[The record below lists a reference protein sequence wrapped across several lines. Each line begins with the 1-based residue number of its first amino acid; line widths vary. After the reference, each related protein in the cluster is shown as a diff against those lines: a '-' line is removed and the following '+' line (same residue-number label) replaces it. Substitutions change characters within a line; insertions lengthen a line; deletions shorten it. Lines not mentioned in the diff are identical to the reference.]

1 MKVQSLRINHFGHFA
16 DFELSFQDASFVVLH
31 GQNEAGKSTLLD
43 FLRKVL
49 FGFDERER
57 YAFVDGDK
65 IGGRLIFDLADRRR
79 VELFRRKGRKNT
91 VQVQIDGAEAALD
104 EVGFARLI
112 GDPDANLFKSIF
124 AFGLD
129 ELRAAEQSLQH
140 ESLRSALYAGGLGST
155 LNPQQLLDEFE
166 SQSNTFFKAGG
177 SKPVINL
184 LSRELSDLT
193 KQMKQAVV
201 KPDDYLD
208 RERKWRNQQA
218 RADQLATS
226 LKALREERQRIDIVL
241 KALPLWI
248 ERHTLASEREQIVL
262 PPQFPHDARQTFES
276 TLKELRRLADECDG
290 LRTELDATHH
300 QQNELKVDTMALAA
314 AAEIANCA
322 ELAMGYR
329 EARYEL
335 PELMRKYELGTVEVQ
350 SELHELRPG
359 WSLDNLQA
367 FSLSAATR
375 HALTK
380 LAQRQDELRTNE
392 TRLKAEQALTQRELQ
407 RATEEVEG
415 LGSAQ
420 DVSHLA
426 RLVDES
432 HEYATEMKSLVKERE
447 TREKLR
453 LNWDTQ
459 RLKLSPPLLPSV
471 SEPERLAVPPKEL
484 VLKCERDQRDAQTR
498 FTSLQTD
505 RSAKE
510 KSLRELQ
517 DRLKR
522 LDAQHV
528 SLPKLE
534 ELTASRQHRDEEWS
548 ALRTQFIEGEA
559 TVPPVSPIVFEE
571 SIIKADQLA
580 DAIYENADS
589 VSQRERLKHDI
600 ATAQHEL
607 DVALSECERQQTVID
622 QLATQWCG
630 YWAPLGFEPLPPEAM
645 TRWLDEH
652 AKLVEITHAIAAKDI
667 EIDALTQRG
676 AVFEEALRAA
686 FAEHSKNLAS
696 GAVFDVAH
704 ALAQAKKLVKA
715 AEAAEETRKKADRDL
730 KKQLK
735 NSQTLAEQLEAHSCC
750 EQTWQREWQALL
762 AELELPNDWSIE
774 LTRSVIERLSGT
786 QTKLKQLTENQA
798 RVDLLRRRVAEFEPL
813 VTSLAE
819 KLQERLDHERL
830 DLTARRLQERATQAA
845 QTDQK
850 RQQLSEN
857 EQQQLSKLKAKS
869 AEHARR
875 VAERAELLRQANLL
889 PAKPHHA
896 ASATSDAN
904 DQSLDSE
911 FLRLA
916 ALAERASELDKQQVQ
931 LTRQLALL
939 RGGQESESDFE
950 ARLRDA
956 DAVALS
962 QRVEDIERQLQESE
976 RDEQAARESAGS
988 LRRDFEALDGTSQA
1002 ATIQELVA
1010 QKQSQ
1015 LVGEIHRYVPLVFAR
1030 RLFSEA
1036 IQRFERENQPALIGE
1051 ISRLFASL
1059 TRGEYVE
1066 IERPTSDRDALSVR
1080 RHDGAERTPDQLS
1093 TGTREQLYL
1102 AIRLGYIRHYCR
1114 YAEPLPIVMDDVLV
1128 NFDIDRARATLETL
1142 REFSREV
1149 QVLFFTCHRYFID
1162 VIRDVIP
1169 EMAEINLP
1177 RR

>member
-104 EVGFARLI
+104 EAGFARLI

-155 LNPQQLLDEFE
+155 LNPQQLLDDFE
-166 SQSNTFFKAGG
+166 SQSNALFKAGG
-177 SKPVINL
+177 SKPVINM

-193 KQMKQAVV
+193 KQVKQAVV
-201 KPDDYLD
+201 KPDEYLD
-208 RERKWRNQQA
+208 RERKWRDEQA
-218 RADQLATS
+218 RADQLATN
-226 LKALREERQRIDIVL
+226 LKALREERLRIDVVL

-248 ERHTLASEREQIVL
+248 ERHALTAEREQIVL
-262 PPQFPHDARQTFES
+262 PPQFPHDARQMFEA
-276 TLKELRRLADECDG
+276 THKELRRLADECDE
-290 LRTELDATHH
+290 LRSELDTTQL
-300 QQNELKVDTMALAA
+300 QQSKLKVDATALAA
-314 AAEIANCA
+314 EGEIAHCA

-329 EARYEL
+329 AARNEL

-380 LAQRQDELRTNE
+380 LAQRHDELRTNE

-415 LGSAQ
+415 LGGEQ
-420 DVSHLA
+420 DVSQLA

-432 HEYATEMKSLVKERE
+432 HEYVTEMKSLAKERE

-459 RLKLSPPLLPSV
+459 RLKLSPPLLPSI
-471 SEPERLAVPPKEL
+471 STPERLAIPPKEL

-498 FTSLQTD
+498 LAALQTD
-505 RSAKE
+505 RSTKE
-510 KSLRELQ
+510 KSLRDLQ
-517 DRLKR
+517 DRLQR

-528 SLPKLE
+528 SVPKLE
-534 ELTASRQHRDEEWS
+534 ELTASRQQRDEQWS

-559 TVPPVSPIVFEE
+559 TVPPVSPMAFEA

-600 ATAQHEL
+600 VTAQHEL
-607 DVALSECERQQTVID
+607 EAAQSECEQQQDVVD
-622 QLATQWCG
+622 QLLVQWCG
-630 YWAPLGFEPLPPEAM
+630 YWSPLGIEPLPPEAM

-652 AKLVEITHAIAAKDI
+652 AKLVEITHALAAKDI
-667 EIDALTQRG
+667 EINTLTQR
-676 AVFEEALRAA
+676 AAAFEELLRTA
-686 FAEHSKNLAS
+686 FSEDVQNSENAM
-696 GAVFDVAH
+696 FDIAN
-704 ALAQAKKLVKA
+704 ALAHAKKLVKA
-715 AEAAEETRKKADRDL
+715 AESAAETRKKADRDL
-730 KKQLK
+730 KKQRKNFQALK
-735 NSQTLAEQLEAHSCC
+735 EQWEAHSLS
-750 EQTWQREWQALL
+750 EQTWQREWQELL
-762 AELELPNDWSIE
+762 TELELPSDWSIE
-774 LTRSVIERLSGT
+774 LAESVIQRLSFT
-786 QTKLKQLTENQA
+786 QTKLKQLTEHQA
-798 RVDLLRRRVAEFEPL
+798 RIDLLRQRVAEFEPL
-813 VTSLAE
+813 ITSLAE
-819 KLQERLDHERL
+819 RLQELPDHERL

-845 QTDQK
+845 QDDHQ
-850 RQQLSEN
+850 RQQLSKN
-857 EQQQLSKLKAKS
+857 EQQQLSKLKAKT
-869 AEHARR
+869 AEQARR
-875 VAERAELLRQANLL
+875 VAERADLLRRADLL
-889 PAKPHHA
+889 PTKPTDEA
-896 ASATSDAN
+896 VASSNAN
-904 DQSLDSE
+904 DQSLNSE

-916 ALAERASELDKQQVQ
+916 ALAERAAQ
-931 LTRQLALL
+931 LNEQRIQLSRQLALL
-939 RGGQESESDFE
+939 RGGHESETDFE
-950 ARLRDA
+950 ARLHDA
-956 DAVALS
+956 DEVALR
-962 QRVEDIERQLQESE
+962 QRLDDIERQLHESE

-988 LRRDFEALDGTSQA
+988 LRRDFETLDGTSQA

-1114 YAEPLPIVMDDVLV
+1114 HAEPLPIVMDDVLV

-1142 REFSREV
+1142 REFSSEV
-1149 QVLFFTCHRYFID
+1149 QVLFFTCHRYFVD